1 MGSWVLMSL
10 HVRLYNVVDLCDA
23 AEQKK
28 ISTNHQEL
36 TGAWVNY
43 AGGAPTQVLG
53 ASLHARPSLEAIIFP
68 SSKSG
73 SRNLVIFPDK
83 LDARS
88 SIAFKNDMDGT
99 LERLI

>member
-1 MGSWVLMSL
+1 MSL

-28 ISTNHQEL
+28 ISTNQQEL
-36 TGAWVNY
+36 TGAWANF
-43 AGGAPTQVLG
+43 AGTAQAQRLG
-53 ASLHARPSLEAIIFP
+53 AALHGRPSLEAFTFP

-83 LDARS
+83 LDTRS
-88 SIAFKNDMDGT
+88 SIVFYNELDGT
-99 LERLI
+99 NERLS